1 MCGGVHGLVEF
12 RRVAETDALDPVV
25 ELLVA
30 LPVLLR
36 EVIDRHKVSVRYHE
50 VILQL
55 LEIAVQL
62 EVRLEE
68 GVSCILP

>member
-1 MCGGVHGLVEF
+1 
-12 RRVAETDALDPVV
+12 VAETDALDPVV